1 MILREYSTAW
11 KSSSKARKQRKF
23 LHNAAAHLRTAFI
36 SAHLS
41 KALRQQYKRRAVPLK
56 TGDKVKVMR
65 GSNAG
70 KTGAVESVDSKKRTV
85 YITGVDRPKR
95 DGSKQLLPLHPSN
108 LLIEEL
114 DLKDRKR
121 LESIKGK
128 KAAQAAEKKPA
139 NAPMQKPATAKPAV
153 TAPKSAPKSQS
164 KPKQ

>member
-1 MILREYSTAW
+1 MIIREYSTAW
-11 KSSSKARKQRKF
+11 KSSSRARKQRKF
-23 LHNAAAHLRTAFI
+23 VHNAAAHLRTAFL

-65 GSNAG
+65 GASAG
-70 KTGAVESVDSKKRTV
+70 KIGAVERVDSKKIAV

-114 DLKDRKR
+114 DVKDRKR

-128 KAAQAAEKKPA
+128 EGKIAADKK
-139 NAPMQKPATAKPAV
+139 T
-153 TAPKSAPKSQS
+153 TSTSKS
-164 KPKQ
+164 KQ